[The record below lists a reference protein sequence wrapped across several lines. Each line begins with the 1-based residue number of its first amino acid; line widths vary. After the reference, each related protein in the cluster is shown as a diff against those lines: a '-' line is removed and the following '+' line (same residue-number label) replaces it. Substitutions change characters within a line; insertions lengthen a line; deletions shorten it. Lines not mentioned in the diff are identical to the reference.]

1 MSEPR
6 IIAVGEELPPL
17 IPWEPADRN
26 GDAGTGKA
34 NKPKGRAGER
44 FKTLNSFA
52 DFTLASLGRA
62 EIAVWLLL
70 WRDTKDGT
78 ARTSVAD
85 LARRAG
91 CNRATVFRALR
102 RLTHR
107 GLVRIVYRGG
117 LGCGPSRYLVRPLA
131 NDG

>member
-1 MSEPR
+1 
-6 IIAVGEELPPL
+6 
-17 IPWEPADRN
+17 
-26 GDAGTGKA
+26 
-34 NKPKGRAGER
+34 
-44 FKTLNSFA
+44 
-52 DFTLASLGRA
+52 LASLNRA
-62 EIAVWLLL
+62 EIAVWLVL

-102 RLTHR
+102 RLSDR

-117 LGCGPSRYLVRPLA
+117 LGRGPSRYPARPFGHDDLLVAWVRRRRVAFRAFSRLHPCDLSHK
-131 NDG
+131 GP